1 MNINDLWIAAIAA
14 AHWMPVVRQDNDFAA
29 LEAIGGPEIITV

>member
-14 AHWMPVVRQDNDFAA
+14 ANRMPVVAQGNDFAA
-29 LEAIGGPEIITV
+29 LEAIGGPEVLTI